1 MKNNFLKLNT
11 FLIVFFLLISS
22 CTTTDDPVIPGINC
36 DFKYYN
42 VAFAGGGGFNNCN
55 TNRNHHYQIEIIGNN
70 SIISIIANFS
80 GINGKIHLLNSAFNS
95 VSYSGTST
103 VAKIENLKI
112 ESGGIYYIIITT
124 DIDDEGSY
132 SLDICGDVYSAH
144 RIQTVEN
151 SFNDQEWS
159 PGGGFNSPNS
169 WRNQHYSFNILED
182 NCFID
187 MIARS
192 EGSNVR
198 LYFLNSAGNTVTYSG
213 ISTNEQIL
221 GYNIEN
227 SGTYIISA
235 NTDENHNGTFDLSI
249 FSRSGFIDN
258 VIKIN
263 STDFSPKTGEWN
275 PGGGINNYN
284 SPDNDRYTF
293 EVLENTH
300 IDIIGKSQGANC
312 RIYLLDS
319 GGNSITYTGINTY
332 VEINSREI
340 TAGTYTIS
348 INADE
353 SDNGTYELFL
363 HGKEGSVTEL
373 IPE

>member
-1 MKNNFLKLNT
+1 MKRKVFNFNI
-11 FLIVFFLLISS
+11 FVIAFFLLINS
-22 CTTTDDPVIPGINC
+22 CTTNDDPPVPGINC
-36 DFKYYN
+36 DFKFYN
-42 VAFAGGGGFNNCN
+42 VALTGGGGYNNIN
-55 TNRNHHYQIEIIGNN
+55 TNRNHHYQIEIVGNN
-70 SIISIIANFS
+70 SIISVFANFA
-80 GINGKIHLLNSAFNS
+80 GITGKIYLLNSAYNS

-103 VAKIENLKI
+103 EAKIENLQI
-112 ESGGIYYIIITT
+112 ENGGIYYIIIAT
-124 DIDDEGSY
+124 DIDDEGTY
-132 SLDICGDVYSAH
+132 SLDICGDVFSAE
-144 RIQTVEN
+144 RIQTVED

-159 PGGGFNSPNS
+159 PGGGFYSPYS
-169 WRNQHYSFNILED
+169 WRNQHYSFDILED

-187 MIARS
+187 MIVRS
-192 EGSNVR
+192 EGTNVR
-198 LYFLNSAGNTVTYSG
+198 IYLLNSAGNTVSYSG
-213 ISTNEQIL
+213 VSTNEQIL

-227 SGTYIISA
+227 SGTYMISA
-235 NTDENHNGTFDLSI
+235 NTDENHTGSFDLSI
-249 FSRSGFIDN
+249 FSRAGFIDN

-263 STDFSPKTGEWN
+263 STDFSPKTGAWN
-275 PGGGINNYN
+275 PGGGIYNYN

-319 GGNSITYTGINTY
+319 GGNSITYTGIDTY

-340 TAGTYTIS
+340 SQGTYTIS

-363 HGKEGSVTEL
+363 YGKEGSVTEL
-373 IPE
+373 IPG